1 MELDDLKL
9 MWQNQEKQIAKN
21 TKLNREILRY
31 MLIKAPQRRMN
42 KEKFSAIVNIALPLI
57 IISVILIPN
66 IELRNTFNFYLGVVA
81 FAVPFILT
89 YTWSIQYFL
98 TINKI
103 DFTNPITTI
112 KKRIKHLERQKT
124 KITKLG
130 FMLMPVAITGIFIMG
145 KIELFTTHS
154 LLPLGLIILIMIISG
169 LYTFKI
175 ALHKR
180 FTEFKK
186 EIEAIENL
194 EKD

>member
-89 YTWSIQYFL
+89 YIWSIQYFL

-112 KKRIKHLERQKT
+112 KKRIKQLERQKT